1 MPPLAGE
8 RHDGRM
14 GQTGL
19 RPWDDDWADRVQGR
33 ECVMCDLIGVAENS
47 WGIRVFAG
55 QYVDA
60 YLPRSGSVPGYTV
73 AIWNGR
79 HVSEPTQLRDEEAAG
94 YWLETL
100 RVGRAVEQGFEHA
113 KMNYQML
120 GNTVPHLHAHI
131 VPRPWLDPAPHRP
144 VPWSF
149 LDDGRQDDTAL
160 AAAAERLRAALA

>member
-1 MPPLAGE
+1 
-8 RHDGRM
+8 M
-14 GQTGL
+14 GQAGL
-19 RPWDDDWADRVQGR
+19 RPWRDDWAGRVQGR

-73 AIWNGR
+73 AVWNGR
-79 HVSEPTQLRDEEAAG
+79 HVAEPTQLRPEEAAG
-94 YWLETL
+94 YWVEML
-100 RVGRAVEQGFEHA
+100 RVGRAVEQAFEHA

-131 VPRPWLDPAPHRP
+131 VPRPLLDPAPHRP
-144 VPWSF
+144 LPWSF
-149 LDDGRQDDTAL
+149 LDEGRQDDPAL

>member
-1 MPPLAGE
+1 
-8 RHDGRM
+8 M

-19 RPWDDDWADRVQGR
+19 RPWRDDWADRVRGR
-33 ECVMCDLIGVAENS
+33 ACVMCDLIGVAENS

-55 QYVDA
+55 RYVDA

-73 AIWNGR
+73 AVWNGR
-79 HVSEPTQLRDEEAAG
+79 HVSEPTQLRPEEAAG
-94 YWLETL
+94 YWVETL

-131 VPRPWLDPAPHRP
+131 VPRPLLDPAPHRP
-144 VPWSF
+144 LPWSF
-149 LDDGRQDDTAL
+149 LDEGRQDDPAL